1 VKDIVSRQEWFTA
14 RELAEIVGQ
23 RGIAGYPASE
33 RNFRALAD
41 RMGWNAGEL
50 SRKRAGRGGGMEY
63 HFSALPLDLQ
73 AALVA
78 LEAKTCVVAEMNAQS
93 LREQRQLEALRAA
106 HQPKRAVGAREARAE
121 ITRAI
126 DVYAVAKGQGR
137 AWSIRAFLEAQDV
150 HLARISAGEKVA
162 KHQALT
168 HAEAKLLQRPD
179 PMVDGF
185 GVTAETIL
193 TANARARGGVP
204 KVGRSALY
212 EWFQMRD
219 AGSVVALAPAPTK
232 AADPIPPG
240 FAGFLKHYAI
250 GAKPDATEA
259 LRDYLETD
267 PPEHLRLTI
276 GQVRYVLKHKLND
289 IERNVGREGL
299 LTLRSRMA
307 YIERSTDN
315 LLPTTVYTADGK
327 TFDAEIADP
336 RSRLPM
342 RPELTSILDVAT
354 RKCVG
359 IAVSRKENVIA
370 VTEALRRACEHHGI
384 PAMFYT
390 DRGAGYKNKTFDAE
404 ASGLMAR
411 LSIAKMHALP
421 YNSQAKGIIERF
433 NKTVWNPLAKKF
445 PTYIGEDMDK
455 EAGQFAYRKTRRD
468 IKEFGESRLLM
479 PWDEFLAT
487 CERAVAEYNASQH
500 SALPRFEDP
509 ETGKLRHMSP
519 NEAWAAHVRDGF
531 EAMLPDEGEIDDLF
545 RPYEPRMA
553 RRGLVEWNRNTFFHE
568 RLEAYHGVRVL
579 VGYDD
584 NQSERVWVREIA
596 DDGQPGALICVAKFG
611 GNRTDFIPRTLQD
624 KVEQDRLE
632 GRRKRVLAKLR
643 DVEAEAAA
651 PLVIERSVEPVAAF
665 IKVPE
670 VTLQP
675 VQEPV
680 LLREVKKPQVA
691 SDLELAIWV
700 IKNPGQASE
709 GQLRILRDYMKQ
721 PSSVE
726 YFRSS
731 GVNLDALAKLLR
743 GAA

>member
-1 VKDIVSRQEWFTA
+1 MKDMVTRQEWFTA
-14 RELAEIVGQ
+14 RELAEAVSR
-23 RGIAGYPASE
+23 RGLAGYPKSE
-33 RNFRALAD
+33 RNFRALAE
-41 RMGWNAGEL
+41 RQGWNEGLLA
-50 SRKRAGRGGGMEY
+50 RKRAGRGGGMEY
-63 HFSALPLDLQ
+63 HFSALPTDLQ
-73 AALVA
+73 AALA
-78 LEAKTCVVAEMNAQS
+78 GSEAKTCVVHAMNAQA
-93 LREQRQLEALRAA
+93 LREERQLDALRAA
-106 HQPKRAVGAREARAE
+106 HQPKHAVGAREARAE

-126 DVYAVAKGQGR
+126 DAFAVAKGQGR
-137 AWSIRAFLEAQDV
+137 AWAIRAFLEAQNV
-150 HLARISAGEKVA
+150 HLARIAASEKIA
-162 KHQALT
+162 DHQPVT
-168 HAEAKLLQRPD
+168 PAEAKLLQRPD
-179 PMVDGF
+179 PMVEGF
-185 GVTAETIL
+185 GVTADTIL
-193 TANARARGGVP
+193 TANARARGGIA
-204 KVGRSALY
+204 KLSERSLWR
-212 EWFQMRD
+212 WFQARD
-219 AGSVVALAPAPTK
+219 AGAVVALAPAPTK
-232 AADPIPPG
+232 TVDPIPAG

-250 GAKPDATEA
+250 GTKPDATEA
-259 LRDYLETD
+259 LSEYLKTD

-276 GQVRYVLKHKLND
+276 SQVRYVLRNKLND

-307 YIERSTDN
+307 YIERSTEN

-370 VTEALRRACEHHGI
+370 VTEALRRACENHGI

-390 DRGAGYKNKTFDAE
+390 DRGAGYKNKTFDTE

-411 LSIAKMHALP
+411 LSITKMHALP

-433 NKTVWNPLAKKF
+433 NKTVWNPLSKRF
-445 PTYIGEDMDK
+445 PTYIGADMDK
-455 EAGQFAYRKTRRD
+455 EASQFAHRKTRRD

-479 PWDEFLAT
+479 PWEEFLDT
-487 CERAVAEYNASQH
+487 CERAVAEYNDRPH

-509 ETGKLRHMSP
+509 ETGTLRHMSP

-531 EAMLPDEGEIDDLF
+531 EALLPDPGEIDDLF
-545 RPYEPRMA
+545 RPYEVRVV

-584 NQSERVWVREIA
+584 NQAEHVWVREIA
-596 DDGQPGALICVAKFG
+596 DDGEPGPLICVARFG

-624 KVEQDRLE
+624 KVERDRLE
-632 GRRKRVLAKLR
+632 GRKKRVQAKLR
-643 DVEAEAAA
+643 DIEAEAAA
-651 PLVIERSVEPVAAF
+651 PLIVERPVEPVANF
-665 IKVPE
+665 IREPQAPEAVRANVP
-670 VTLQP
+670 LNAA
-675 VQEPV
+675 
-680 LLREVKKPQVA
+680 KKPRFA
-691 SDLELAIWV
+691 SDLDLALWAIEH
-700 IKNPGQASE
+700 PGEASD
-709 GQLRILRDYMKQ
+709 GQMRILRDCMNQ
-721 PSSVE
+721 PTSVE

-731 GVNLDALAKLLR
+731 GVDLDALAKLLR